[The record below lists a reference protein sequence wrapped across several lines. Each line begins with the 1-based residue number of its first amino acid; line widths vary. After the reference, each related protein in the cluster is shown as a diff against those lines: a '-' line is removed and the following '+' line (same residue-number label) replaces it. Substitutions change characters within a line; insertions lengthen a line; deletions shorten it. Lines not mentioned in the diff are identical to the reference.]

1 MGKKFQA
8 FLFVIISQI
17 WFIAG
22 ETDPGDATVLFSIQA
37 SWQNLPPNWIGSD
50 PCGSGWDGINCT
62 NSRVTSMILQGMNV
76 MGTEFG
82 DIPSLSE
89 LQYLDLS
96 NNRGF
101 EGTLPSSIGSLTN
114 LSALILVG
122 CSFFG
127 PIPES
132 IGSLQNL
139 VYLALNNNSFN
150 GPIPNS
156 IGNLSKL
163 YRLDLND
170 NKLSGSIPVSNGGLS
185 GLDMLVNIKH
195 FHLGTNQL
203 SGPIPPRFFSS
214 SMTPIHLVL
223 DNNQLTGGIPST
235 LGYVQT
241 LLVLRLDSNFLNG
254 SVAPNLNNLT
264 SLTQLYLSNNNLIG
278 PVPNLTGMN
287 SLYYVDLSNNSFSP
301 SVIPPWFTNI
311 SALMT
316 ILMERTQLEG
326 GIPVDLFNSPNLVTV
341 VLSNNQLSG
350 SLNLSASNSNQLGLL
365 DLQNN
370 SIANL
375 ELGTGNDTGLKL
387 ADNPICD
394 GIQGAESYCGVQKTN
409 PSNITSANNCTPTV
423 CQSDEIL
430 SPLCKCAIPYTG
442 TLHFLYF
449 SFSNYN
455 SSYFSYL
462 PEFLMKAFRE
472 NLLPVDSILL
482 SNPTFDTYFFR
493 QFTLNVFPSGQDYF
507 NRTGISAIG
516 TLLNRQPQQ
525 VISYFGPFYFT
536 DESYPLFGE
545 VKSSSKTGIIIGAA
559 VSSSVLVLLLL
570 CVGIYALQQRRR
582 VTRALAHNTSASL
595 NHEMRTD
602 SFPRLKGARCFSF
615 EELKKCTDNFSESKH
630 IGSGGYGK
638 VYRGT
643 LDTGQLVAIKRAQPG
658 SLQGANEFKTE
669 IELLSRIH
677 HKNVVGL
684 VGFCYSKGEQMLIYE
699 YIPNGTLIDS
709 LSGKSGIRMDWMRRL
724 RVALDAAR
732 GLAYLH
738 ELANPPIIHRDV
750 KTSNILLDD
759 NLSAKVADFGISKP
773 ISDTGKSYITTE
785 VKGTMGYLD
794 PEYYMTQ
801 QLTQK
806 SDVYSFG
813 IVLLELITG
822 RKPIERGKNIVWEVK
837 QAMDNA
843 SDPSELLEILD
854 PAMGWGTSL
863 VCLEKFLDLTMSCV
877 GEISRSR
884 PKMGEVVREIENIIQ
899 EAGSNLNSKFV
910 AFNLS
915 SFEEKTDRF
924 DSSVSFV
931 PFHVEGH

>member
-1 MGKKFQA
+1 MGKHFQA
-8 FLFVIISQI
+8 FLFVIIAQI
-17 WFIAG
+17 LFIAG
-22 ETDPGDATVLFSIQA
+22 ETDPGDGAVLFSIKA
-37 SWQNLPPNWIGSD
+37 SWQNLPRNWIGSD

-62 NSRVTSMILQGMNV
+62 NSRVTSMNLEGMNI

-89 LQYLDLS
+89 LQDLS

-101 EGTLPSSIGSLTN
+101 KGTLPSSIGSLTN

-139 VYLALNNNSFN
+139 VYLALNKNSFS

-163 YRLDLND
+163 DRLDLND
-170 NKLSGSIPVSNGGLS
+170 NKLNGSIPVSNASLS
-185 GLDMLVNIKH
+185 GLDMLVNTK
-195 FHLGTNQL
+195 
-203 SGPIPPRFFSS
+203 
-214 SMTPIHLVL
+214 HLVL
-223 DNNQLTGGIPST
+223 NNNQLTGGIPST

-241 LLVLRLDSNFLNG
+241 LMVVRLDSNFLNG
-254 SVAPNLNNLT
+254 SVPSNLNNLT
-264 SLTQLYLSNNNLIG
+264 ILKQLYLSNNNLIG
-278 PVPNLTGMN
+278 SVPNLTGMN
-287 SLYYVDLSNNSFSP
+287 SLYYV
-301 SVIPPWFTNI
+301 
-311 SALMT
+311 
-316 ILMERTQLEG
+316 LMERTQLEG
-326 GIPVDLFNSPNLVTV
+326 GIPVNLFNSSNLENVIDGYGVYILTNGISL
-341 VLSNNQLSG
+341 LSNNQLSG
-350 SLNLSASNSNQLGLL
+350 NLNLSASNSSQLGLL

-370 SIANL
+370 SITNL
-375 ELGTGNDTGLKL
+375 ELGTGNGTELKL
-387 ADNPICD
+387 A
-394 GIQGAESYCGVQKTN
+394 
-409 PSNITSANNCTPTV
+409 
-423 CQSDEIL
+423 
-430 SPLCKCAIPYTG
+430 
-442 TLHFLYF
+442 
-449 SFSNYN
+449 
-455 SSYFSYL
+455 
-462 PEFLMKAFRE
+462 
-472 NLLPVDSILL
+472 
-482 SNPTFDTYFFR
+482 
-493 QFTLNVFPSGQDYF
+493 
-507 NRTGISAIG
+507 
-516 TLLNRQPQQ
+516 
-525 VISYFGPFYFT
+525 
-536 DESYPLFGE
+536 E

-559 VSSSVLVLLLL
+559 VGSSVLVLLLL
-570 CVGIYALQQRRR
+570 CVGVYALQQRRR

-595 NHEMRTD
+595 NHEMRSD
-602 SFPRLKGARCFSF
+602 SFPHLKGARCFSF
-615 EELKKCTDNFSESKH
+615 EELKKCTDNFSESKQ

-643 LDTGQLVAIKRAQPG
+643 LDTGRLVAIKRAQPG

-684 VGFCYSKGEQMLIYE
+684 VGFCCSKGEQMLIYE

-732 GLAYLH
+732 GLSYLH

-750 KTSNILLDD
+750 KPSNILLDD
-759 NLSAKVADFGISKP
+759 NLNAKVADFGISKP

-785 VKGTMGYLD
+785 VKGTMGYVD

-822 RKPIERGKNIVWEVK
+822 IKPVERRKNILWEVK
-837 QAMDNA
+837 KAMDNA

-854 PAMGWGTSL
+854 PAMGRGTSL
-863 VCLEKFLDLTMSCV
+863 VCLEKFLNLAMSCV
-877 GEISRSR
+877 SEISRSR

-899 EAGSNLNSKFV
+899 EAGSNLNSQFV
-910 AFNLS
+910 SFNLS
-915 SFEEKTDRF
+915 SFEEHTDSF

-931 PFHVEGH
+931 PFRGEGH